1 MLAKFRVPF
10 LKLFFGEI
18 VTAVTCRFR
27 CFVFK
32 MLLSHGT
39 ASFAPDSFCMPSGHP
54 RSRPNRL
61 LSLGFRFT
69 EFVVDVAL
77 KSRDVAFSRPLH
89 TCVYACMRA
98 CAPTVSIAPDS
109 FCMSSGRPRNRPNRL
124 LSLEFSV
131 TDVVTDVALKIA
143 ISAFFCPYE
152 TRPKTPQTECVH
164 SPNRPHDLACGLA
177 HLLYI
182 PWGAHE

>member
-1 MLAKFRVPF
+1 MLAKFRIPF
-10 LKLFFGEI
+10 LKLFFEI
-18 VTAVTCRFR
+18 RNGRNVQFSLFHLQDAVIAWYGVLC
-27 CFVFK
+27 
-32 MLLSHGT
+32 S
-39 ASFAPDSFCMPSGHP
+39 DSFCMPSGHP

-131 TDVVTDVALKIA
+131 TDVVTDVALEIA
-143 ISAFFCPYE
+143 ISAFFCPYA
-152 TRPKTPQTECVH
+152 TRPKTPQTECAH
-164 SPNRPHDLACGLA
+164 SPNRPYDLACGLA